1 MCEHHEHEHHE
12 HEHHEHPHP
21 TVSPEERLALL
32 SYLLDHNRH
41 HARELHELAHGL
53 GNEEAAQLIH
63 DAVVD
68 FTMGNDKLAE
78 ALSLLKEA

>member
-1 MCEHHEHEHHE
+1 MCEHHE

-21 TVSPEERLALL
+21 GVSPEERLALL

-41 HARELHELAHGL
+41 HAQELRQLAHGL
-53 GNEEAAQLIH
+53 GHEEAAQLIC

-68 FTMGNDKLAE
+68 FEMGNDRLAE